1 MGVVAVARG
10 KASALG
16 LMLNK
21 VNKVLKKHSM
31 KLIAIPF
38 AQRFMLVISQYM
50 PVLLIG

>member
-1 MGVVAVARG
+1 MGWVAIGRG

-21 VNKVLKKHSM
+21 VNKALKKHSM

-38 AQRFMLVISQYM
+38 DPRFIIVISQDKA
-50 PVLLIG
+50 VLLNT